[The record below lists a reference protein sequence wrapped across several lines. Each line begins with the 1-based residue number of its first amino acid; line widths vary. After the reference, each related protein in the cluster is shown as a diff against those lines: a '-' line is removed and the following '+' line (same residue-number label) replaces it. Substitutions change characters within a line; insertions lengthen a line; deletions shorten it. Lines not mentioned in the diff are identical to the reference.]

1 LETFVFS
8 VSLIETKDLGFYAH
22 DGIVFENSQ
31 GLGLDW
37 NRGTRPYVTRS
48 NTGLANIIDVCEEA
62 KIAAVEV
69 YYTTRCYLTR
79 HGMGPMENERDKPF
93 KNAVELSNKE
103 NEFQGKFRMGQ
114 LNVSKVRERI
124 KTDLESFDSKV
135 KVFPNLAITC
145 LDQADD
151 LSKYRV
157 GGTVVS
163 VKRENLAA
171 SIAREVGMPC
181 FLESWGPTRD
191 TVKEGF
197 AL

>member
-1 LETFVFS
+1 
-8 VSLIETKDLGFYAH
+8 
-22 DGIVFENSQ
+22 
-31 GLGLDW
+31 
-37 NRGTRPYVTRS
+37 
-48 NTGLANIIDVCEEA
+48 
-62 KIAAVEV
+62 
-69 YYTTRCYLTR
+69 
-79 HGMGPMENERDKPF
+79 MENERDKPF